1 MSVTA
6 SIAENITDTAPWVL
20 YVGYTA
26 VILTTLCLPVQFYA
40 LYTHRDDPDN
50 LRSVRPMVAMIS
62 AVVAVMWAIYGLRFD
77 AGAIVLAQIPI
88 LVGLIALACIYVR
101 ACVWS
106 KRLVAGCVLI
116 LCVIV
121 LLCVNTREEMLGF
134 SAVVLTVM
142 IWIPTALSG
151 IGIRYSPHQ
160 TVQSVSITAK
170 LLPWSMMPR
179 ITALT
184 HICWWIYGVGMQDV
198 WLWLASPGVVAF
210 TGMRVWS
217 VYVAKLPIKD
227 PYILAAVDKMYKY
240 KTATT
245 ESSTKSSTDTEYN
258 H

>member
-6 SIAENITDTAPWVL
+6 IITVTHTAPWAL
-20 YVGYTA
+20 YVGCA
-26 VILTTLCLPVQFYA
+26 AIILTTLCLPVQLYA
-40 LYTHRDDPDN
+40 LYAHRNDAAS
-50 LRSVRPMVAMIS
+50 LRSVRPMVAIIS

-77 AGAIVLAQIPI
+77 AVAMVLAQIPI
-88 LVGLIALACIYVR
+88 LVGLTVLACIYAR
-101 ACVWS
+101 AHVWS
-106 KRLVAGCVLI
+106 KRLVTGCVLV

-121 LLCVNTREEMLGF
+121 LMCVNTRQEMLGF

-170 LLPWSMMPR
+170 LLPWSLMPR

-184 HICWWIYGVGMQDV
+184 HICWWIYGIGMHDV

-227 PYILAAVDKMYKY
+227 SYILAAAVKTHKH
-240 KTATT
+240 KTATI
-245 ESSTKSSTDTEYN
+245 ESSTDTEHNY
-258 H
+258 